1 MKLINIFKQTL
12 KEGVHL
18 QELSPLTR
26 NLAAYSAASKIDNE
40 KTSELEKTVRADQYK
55 NFTELPSNLQSKGK
69 ALAEEIRNS
78 LYKDSYGKIT
88 EYELKKYIPS
98 AKIAKAQPPLIV
110 FKVRILGDV
119 RNNSGDLVK
128 KQNLLEYVI
137 YKDNFKESED
147 NPKLNRDLSNKLLTF
162 FEDLQKELQ

>member
-1 MKLINIFKQTL
+1 MKLINIFKQSL
-12 KEGVHL
+12 KEGANL

-55 NFTELPSNLQSKGK
+55 TFTELPSNLQSKGK

-78 LYKDSYGKIT
+78 LYTDSYGKIT
-88 EYELKKYIPS
+88 QYELKKYIPS
-98 AKIAKAQPPLIV
+98 AQIAKHQPPLIV
-110 FKVRILGDV
+110 FKVRMLGDV

-128 KQNLLEYVI
+128 KENFLEYVI
-137 YKDNFKESED
+137 YKDKFEESKD
-147 NPKLNRDLSNKLLTF
+147 NPRLNRNLSNKLLTF
-162 FEDLQKELQ
+162 FEDLKKELQ

>member
-1 MKLINIFKQTL
+1 MKLINIFKQSL
-12 KEGVHL
+12 KEGANL

-55 NFTELPSNLQSKGK
+55 TFTELPSNLQSKGK

-78 LYKDSYGKIT
+78 LYTDSYGKIT
-88 EYELKKYIPS
+88 QYELKKYIPS
-98 AKIAKAQPPLIV
+98 AQIAKHQPPLIV
-110 FKVRILGDV
+110 FKVRMLGDV

-128 KQNLLEYVI
+128 KENLLEYVI

-147 NPKLNRDLSNKLLTF
+147 NPRLNRNLSNKLLTF
-162 FEDLQKELQ
+162 FEDLKKELQ